1 MLGQAKSL
9 IFGAARKAF
18 SYGKAVPGASESMA
32 TTVSKDQDT
41 VISPALRLIGFGKK
55 GITKK
60 SLAAGM
66 NSEIGDAT
74 AKGPFASLQSCGAG
88 GYGVNVMNSII
99 RGTSTAAG
107 LGKKT
112 KHGKKGSKKG
122 RSPSN
127 KTK

>member
-1 MLGQAKSL
+1 MLGQTKSL
-9 IFGAARKAF
+9 VFGAARKAF
-18 SYGKAVPGASESMA
+18 SYGKAVPGASETMA

-41 VISPALRLIGFGKK
+41 VISSALKLIGFGKK
-55 GITKK
+55 GITGK

-66 NSEIGDAT
+66 KSEIGKPV

-88 GYGVNVMNSII
+88 GYGVNVVNSII

-112 KHGKKGSKKG
+112 KRGKGGSKKNK
-122 RSPSN
+122 SSSK